1 MNRDREPVKIIADII
16 SHELDLPAERI
27 FIYNDGRELPK
38 DDNLYIVLSVMS
50 RPPFGVK
57 SSYRESN
64 NGLVEVQTLNVKE
77 TIIASAVSKNTD
89 ARTRA
94 YEVQMAVNSVFS
106 EQLQELY
113 GCHISMIAPVRDM
126 SFLENTARLN
136 RFDTEITVLC
146 AYEKVQDIDYFNTI
160 RLNSRFEQ

>member
-1 MNRDREPVKIIADII
+1 MNREPVKIIADII
-16 SHELDLPAERI
+16 SHEMNISPDRI

-57 SSYRESN
+57 SSWKETET
-64 NGLVEVQTLNVKE
+64 GLVEVQTLNVQE

-106 EQLQELY
+106 EKQQELY

-136 RFDTEITVLC
+136 RFDTEITVLA
-146 AYEKVQDIDYFNTI
+146 AYQKIKDIDYFNTI
-160 RLNSRFEQ
+160 QISSKFEQ